1 MNITTLALPPA
12 FGWVLIV
19 MFASV
24 LVCASLLLLCCAAF
38 KSCQAQ
44 AYLLG
49 LNSGTC
55 VCCELVQLQ
64 SSMPASSQQKMV
76 REALWIAGTTST
88 CPLASRA
95 HVSSAPV
102 LPCHR

>member
-24 LVCASLLLLCCAAF
+24 LVCASLLLLCCVAF

-49 LNSGTC
+49 
-55 VCCELVQLQ
+55 
-64 SSMPASSQQKMV
+64 
-76 REALWIAGTTST
+76 
-88 CPLASRA
+88 
-95 HVSSAPV
+95 
-102 LPCHR
+102 